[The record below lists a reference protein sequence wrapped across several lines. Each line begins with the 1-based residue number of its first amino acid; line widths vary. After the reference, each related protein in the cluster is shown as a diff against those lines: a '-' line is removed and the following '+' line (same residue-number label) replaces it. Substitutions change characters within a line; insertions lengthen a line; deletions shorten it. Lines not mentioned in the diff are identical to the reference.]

1 MNENIKSDSI
11 VKIISN
17 NVDIDIFSPYK
28 ISSDG
33 EGIGTGFF
41 INNDGFILTCA
52 HVVDGSI
59 KLFINSP
66 LEGKK
71 RIPVVI
77 HSICF
82 EKDIALLKT
91 IEYKNKDYCKIG
103 NSDTLKT
110 EANVLAIGY
119 PLGQDRLKKTSGIV
133 SGIQNRFIQ
142 TDAPINPGNS
152 GGPLFDSDM
161 NVIGINT
168 AKMISL
174 FAENIGFA
182 TPINDFLLIK
192 QSMFNPPHNKII
204 TEPNFYCEIQSAT
217 VNYYKLCKCPT
228 QTGCIIKSLVKHS
241 PMYEA
246 GVRENDILLNFN
258 NFDIDSDGDV
268 NVKWSNDKVHF
279 YDLKAKCLLDNII
292 PITYWSISKQ
302 QTITTEIKL
311 SQDKLYKIKH
321 IRYPFELFD
330 YEIFAGMVI
339 MDLTMNHLEE
349 ADSTNYSS
357 SAINSL
363 LSYKNIK
370 LRTKRVV
377 FVSNILQG
385 SFLSS
390 SDDIKSGSMIKS
402 INGKKVKTLN
412 DVRNQI
418 KNNYLLIDG
427 KKMIHIKFKDKNQII
442 IDIPNAFL
450 EEELLS
456 QRYKYTISK
465 LY

>member
-1 MNENIKSDSI
+1 MNKNIKSDSI

-41 INNDGFILTCA
+41 INDNGFILTCA
-52 HVVDGSI
+52 HVVNGSI

-91 IEYKNKDYCKIG
+91 IEYKNKDYCKLG

-192 QSMFNPPHNKII
+192 QTMFNPPNNKII

-217 VNYYKLCKCPT
+217 ENYYKLCKCPV

-241 PMYEA
+241 PMYEV
-246 GVRENDILLNFN
+246 GIRENDILLNFN
-258 NFDIDSDGDV
+258 GFDIDSDGDV
-268 NVKWSNDKVHF
+268 NVGWSNDKVHF
-279 YDLKAKCLLDNII
+279 YDLKAKCLSDSTI

-302 QTITTEIKL
+302 QTITTNINL
-311 SQDKLYKIKH
+311 SQDKLYKIKY
-321 IRYPFELFD
+321 IRYPFESFD

-339 MDLTMNHLEE
+339 MNLTMNHLEE
-349 ADSTNYSS
+349 ADSANYSIFT
-357 SAINSL
+357 INSL
-363 LSYKNIK
+363 MSYKNIK
-370 LRTKRVV
+370 MRTKRAV

-390 SDDIKSGSMIKS
+390 SDDIKSGSIIKS
-402 INGKKVKTLN
+402 INGKKVKTLD

-442 IDIPNAFL
+442 IDIPNAFS